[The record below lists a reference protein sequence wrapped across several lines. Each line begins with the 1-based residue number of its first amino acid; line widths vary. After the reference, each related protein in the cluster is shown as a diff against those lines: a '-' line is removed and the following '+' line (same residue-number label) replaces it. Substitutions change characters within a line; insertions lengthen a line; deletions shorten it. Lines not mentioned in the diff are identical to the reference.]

1 MLDFSWSELMVVIV
15 VAVIAIG
22 PKQLPEVLYG
32 LGRIV
37 RRMQYMRYAL
47 TRQFDDF
54 MDESDLRQ
62 FRETPL
68 QGKPLQMEATAA
80 TPAPRLID
88 PADMDEAEADEGL
101 VVKPYIVDE
110 ADAKKDGQD

>member
-22 PKQLPEVLYG
+22 PKQLPELLFG

-37 RRMQYMRYAL
+37 RRLQYMRYAL

-54 MDESDLRQ
+54 MDESELRR
-62 FRETPL
+62 FREDPV
-68 QGKPLQMEATAA
+68 QMNQLPTSN
-80 TPAPRLID
+80 PPPRVVD
-88 PADMDEAEADEGL
+88 PSGFDEAEADEAL
-101 VVKPYIVDE
+101 VAQPPLKDE
-110 ADAKKDGQD
+110 PEEEKKEQGSNV